1 MNLIVFMIENI
12 PELNLKK
19 GIFVDFIRSHMLEEI
34 RYRLMKEIHNMMIL
48 YHIVYNNVVYHF

>member
-34 RYRLMKEIHNMMIL
+34 RYRLMKEIHNKMII
-48 YHIVYNNVVYHF
+48 YDIVYNNIVYYS

>member
-1 MNLIVFMIENI
+1 MIENI

-34 RYRLMKEIHNMMIL
+34 RYRLKEKPTYEKNT
-48 YHIVYNNVVYHF
+48 

>member
-34 RYRLMKEIHNMMIL
+34 RYRLMKEIHNIMIL
-48 YHIVYNNVVYHF
+48 YHIVYNNVVYHS

>member
-34 RYRLMKEIHNMMIL
+34 RYRLMKEIHNVMIL
-48 YHIVYNNVVYHF
+48 CDIVYNNIVYYS

>member
-1 MNLIVFMIENI
+1 MIENI

-34 RYRLMKEIHNMMIL
+34 RYRLIKRNQHMKEIHNKMII
-48 YHIVYNNVVYHF
+48 YDIVYNNIVYHS